1 MELAHLGYVVKNIE
15 RSLARFEKEGAVLT
29 LAPTPDPIQRVSV
42 ALLTIDGA
50 VDIELVAP
58 LVSGDSPVESRLA
71 RGGGLDHVCY
81 YVDDVEQALAEEK
94 PRGSLVVCEPTFAC
108 AFNRTIAFVQR
119 RGGLVVEFM
128 SREEVAP

>member
-81 YVDDVEQALAEEK
+81 YVDDVEQAPPRK
-94 PRGSLVVCEPTFAC
+94 PGGSLVARADLAC
-108 AFNRTIAFVQR
+108 AFNCTIAFVQR
-119 RGGLVVEFM
+119 RGGQ
-128 SREEVAP
+128 SGS